1 MTKSLCKMT
10 RKQIADG
17 LGDIHR
23 LVAEPK
29 FVCRSCARSSLE
41 KEYLCKPTAI
51 PPLAC
56 QKQSLVK
63 QSKCVLLNGAL
74 PLAKSPDPELV
85 DKSFIVRKVVE
96 QVKQKAQ
103 HKTSTA
109 PNDLLES
116 FASNKEIKNAKKAL
130 KKQYK
135 QQKKLLKLAKK
146 TFKLQ
151 KREAKLR
158 ASLDLGKLISTGKAS
173 VEVSKVH

>member
-1 MTKSLCKMT
+1 MTKSLCKLS

-29 FVCRSCARSSLE
+29 FVCRSCARSSAE
-41 KEYLCKPTAI
+41 RGSLCKPAAI
-51 PPLAC
+51 PPLSC
-56 QKQSLVK
+56 QNQLSERQSKLSEALLINKHLSPQVEDKSLV
-63 QSKCVLLNGAL
+63 
-74 PLAKSPDPELV
+74 
-85 DKSFIVRKVVE
+85 VRRVVE

-103 HKTSTA
+103 KKTSIA
-109 PNDLLES
+109 PNELHES
-116 FASNKEIKNAKKAL
+116 FANHKEIKNAKKAL

-146 TFKLQ
+146 TLKLQ

-158 ASLDLGKLISTGKAS
+158 AGLDLGKLISTGKAS

>member
-1 MTKSLCKMT
+1 MTKSLCKMS

-29 FVCRSCARSSLE
+29 FVCRSCARSSAE
-41 KEYLCKPTAI
+41 KSYLCKPAAI
-51 PPLAC
+51 PPLSC
-56 QKQSLVK
+56 QNQLSERQSKLSEALFINKHLSPQVEDKSLV
-63 QSKCVLLNGAL
+63 
-74 PLAKSPDPELV
+74 
-85 DKSFIVRKVVE
+85 VRRVVE

-103 HKTSTA
+103 KKTSIA
-109 PNDLLES
+109 PNEVHES
-116 FASNKEIKNAKKAL
+116 FASNKEIKNAKKVL

-146 TFKLQ
+146 KYKLQ

-158 ASLDLGKLISTGKAS
+158 AGLELRELISTGK
-173 VEVSKVH
+173 VSTEANKVH